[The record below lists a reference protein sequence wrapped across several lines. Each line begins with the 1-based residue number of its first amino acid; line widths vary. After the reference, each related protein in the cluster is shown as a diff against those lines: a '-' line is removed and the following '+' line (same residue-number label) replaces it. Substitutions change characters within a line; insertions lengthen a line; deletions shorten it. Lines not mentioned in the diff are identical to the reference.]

1 MKTEQII
8 SKLKEKGYVFPT
20 CLQWTA
26 EDIDLRLRSLGLQE
40 HLITMN
46 QTDKIMLLDDFFI
59 EIEDIITEFINKELE
74 EYLESFTHYTPSKEI
89 F

>member
-8 SKLKEKGYVFPT
+8 SKLKEKGYVLPT

-26 EDIDLRLRSLGLQE
+26 EDIDLRLRSLGLQK

-59 EIEDIITEFINKELE
+59 HNEDIIMEFINKELE
-74 EYLESFTHYTPSKEI
+74 EYLESFTHYTPSEEI